1 MFAVIKT
8 GGKQYVV
15 HPGDKIKIEKL
26 EIPEGKEVSFDALMV
41 SDKETLVG
49 APYVKGYKVKA
60 KVLGRGKGKKIIVYK
75 YKPKKRYHKKQGHRQ
90 MYTEVEILSI
100 SDKRATSKTKEK
112 ISASAKKPA
121 AGKKAIVKL

>member
-41 SDKETLVG
+41 SDPPAGGGTLVG
-49 APYVKGYKVKA
+49 APFVKGYKVKA
-60 KVLGRGKGKKIIVYK
+60 KVLGGRQGKENNCI
-75 YKPKKRYHKKQGHRQ
+75 
-90 MYTEVEILSI
+90 
-100 SDKRATSKTKEK
+100 
-112 ISASAKKPA
+112 
-121 AGKKAIVKL
+121 